1 MYVEEGVACGGVFW
15 DISGRYAVLA
25 MPLVGYVLGVQFRD
39 VITSIDHW
47 IAFVLL
53 GFIGGNMVREAL
65 RPEACCQE
73 ADEALDIRTMLGLAV
88 ATSIDALAVGVT
100 FAFLKV
106 DIVPAVCF
114 IGVITFTLSVAGVK
128 IGNIFGTKYQAKA
141 ELLGGIILILMGA
154 KILIEHL
161 LS

>member
-1 MYVEEGVACGGVFW
+1 M
-15 DISGRYAVLA
+15 
-25 MPLVGYVLGVQFRD
+25 
-39 VITSIDHW
+39 
-47 IAFVLL
+47 
-53 GFIGGNMVREAL
+53 
-65 RPEACCQE
+65 
-73 ADEALDIRTMLGLAV
+73 
-88 ATSIDALAVGVT
+88 T

>member
-1 MYVEEGVACGGVFW
+1 
-15 DISGRYAVLA
+15 
-25 MPLVGYVLGVQFRD
+25 
-39 VITSIDHW
+39 
-47 IAFVLL
+47 
-53 GFIGGNMVREAL
+53 MVREAL